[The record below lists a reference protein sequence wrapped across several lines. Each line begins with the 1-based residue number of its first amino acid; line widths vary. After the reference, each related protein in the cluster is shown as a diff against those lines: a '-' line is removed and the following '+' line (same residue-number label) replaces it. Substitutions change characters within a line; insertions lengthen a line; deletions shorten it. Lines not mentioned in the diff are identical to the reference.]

1 MKRNVCRGGCDAG
14 STSDD
19 LGFSFKWK
27 VPCSR
32 EVSLFREAVV
42 FVHETVF
49 RVIVCFPAL

>member
-1 MKRNVCRGGCDAG
+1 MLEVHPMIWV
-14 STSDD
+14 
-19 LGFSFKWK
+19 FSSKWK